1 MPSGVTVVAVVGAVG
16 VTPDVG
22 VVDGVGVFTGV
33 CVVCGGTV
41 VAVGVGVAVTVAV
54 GVGVTVGGVTVG
66 VGVSVAV
73 TVGVGLVVTVGVA
86 VGCCD
91 GVAVG
96 FGRGVAVGFTVGVAR
111 GRPDGPVVPVERR
124 AVVFVPLARARS
136 VLLATGVGEHTLT
149 VAVMVAVVPA
159 EATRAVAV
167 REAALSNV
175 FRGGPAYISLDH
187 HVAPVIAKSRDIL
200 MQMSTKAKNTPRLR
214 PPCPF
219 LFQRTINISIM
230 PVPPLLARAYPPFH
244 LAPYLPLLLFYPC
257 SLPLCP
263 QRRAA
268 PASPPENPLYFSV
281 ACACALCASCGWLN
295 YRFRSHLHPGAPA
308 FQTGGQQSPTSA
320 PLQQ

>member
-1 MPSGVTVVAVVGAVG
+1 VTVVAVVGAVG

-41 VAVGVGVAVTVAV
+41 VPVGVGVAVTVAV

-230 PVPPLLARAYPPFH
+230 LFLLFSREHIRHWHSIHRSLCPIHALSPFARSRA
-244 LAPYLPLLLFYPC
+244 LLLPV
-257 SLPLCP
+257 LLKILCIS
-263 QRRAA
+263 QSRAQTLYA
-268 PASPPENPLYFSV
+268 PV
-281 ACACALCASCGWLN
+281 AVG
-295 YRFRSHLHPGAPA
+295 
-308 FQTGGQQSPTSA
+308 
-320 PLQQ
+320 